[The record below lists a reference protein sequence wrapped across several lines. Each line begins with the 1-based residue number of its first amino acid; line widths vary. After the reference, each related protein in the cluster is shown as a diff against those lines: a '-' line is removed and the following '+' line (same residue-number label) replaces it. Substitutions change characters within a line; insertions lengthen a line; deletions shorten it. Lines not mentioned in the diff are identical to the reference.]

1 MLPARQGGTNHTETL
16 LFCLSVGE
24 KFAYRMQ
31 HFFM

>member
-16 LFCLSVGE
+16 LFCLSAGE
-24 KFAYRMQ
+24 KFDYRVQ